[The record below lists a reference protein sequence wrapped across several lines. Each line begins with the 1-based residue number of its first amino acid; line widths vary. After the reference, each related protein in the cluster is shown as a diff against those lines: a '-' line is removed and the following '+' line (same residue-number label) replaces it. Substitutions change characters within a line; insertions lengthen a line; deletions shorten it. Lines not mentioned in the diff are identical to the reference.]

1 MYNHN
6 NLLPIKVSNPKSFHP
21 ASQMIAFY
29 GNRTIATDTFRLLEV
44 SADGEAH
51 APAIIDSKLF
61 KATTIPKK
69 TLSFDLAEIEAATGA
84 IANPHFNY
92 PDVDQIMSEKPDV
105 EYASI
110 KINGELLGE
119 LLVAMSK
126 INKFEVV
133 ELKVPINA
141 AYTPVHIYARTEE
154 STYQEGIKVPNQTAH
169 GLCMPV
175 NRQ

>member
-6 NLLPIKVSNPKSFHP
+6 NLLPAKIASKSSIKPEMQSV
-21 ASQMIAFY
+21 AFY

-44 SADGEAH
+44 STPFSDPAEAH

-69 TLSFDLAEIEAATGA
+69 TLNFDLAEIEKATKTV
-84 IANPHFNY
+84 ANPNINY

-126 INKFEVV
+126 INKFGVV
-133 ELKVPINA
+133 ELKVPINQ
-141 AYTPVHIYARTEE
+141 AYTPVHIYARTEDN
-154 STYQEGIKVPNQTAH
+154 KNKQTAH

-175 NRQ
+175 NKQ

>member
-6 NLLPIKVSNPKSFHP
+6 NLLPAKIASKSGIRAEF
-21 ASQMIAFY
+21 ASIAFC

-44 SADGEAH
+44 SAEGEAT
-51 APAIIDSKLF
+51 APAIIDAALF

-69 TLSFDLAEIEAATGA
+69 TLKFELSEIEKATNTV
-84 IANPHFNY
+84 ANPHINY
-92 PDVDQIMSEKPDV
+92 PDVDQIMGEKAGI

-126 INKFEVV
+126 INKFGIV
-133 ELKVPINA
+133 ELKVPLNQ
-141 AYTPVHIYARTEE
+141 AYTPVHIYARTEDLK
-154 STYQEGIKVPNQTAH
+154 QNAH